1 MLRCSYRSVGRASLP
16 AAQLSPSCVHGGQG
30 RPPHRRPLLQRDVML
45 EGLLIVAA
53 YLIGSIPTGV
63 IVGRIRGFDPR
74 AVGSGNIGT
83 SNVVRAGGMSAAA
96 MTLAGDVLKGA
107 IPVLVARAAGFPA
120 ATIAWTGLA
129 AFIGAICSV
138 FLFFQGGKGIA
149 AALGVWLAISP
160 TAILFALIVFA
171 VVLAISRIMSLASIG
186 AAIALPPTVA
196 ILGLPNQYLLL
207 AIVMTALALFRHREN
222 IRRLS
227 RGEEPK
233 FQPRRADRAA
243 S

>member
-1 MLRCSYRSVGRASLP
+1 MI
-16 AAQLSPSCVHGGQG
+16 
-30 RPPHRRPLLQRDVML
+30 
-45 EGLLIVAA
+45 EGLLIIGA
-53 YLIGSIPTGV
+53 YIIGSIPTGV
-63 IVGRIRGFDPR
+63 IVGRLRGFDPR

-83 SNVVRAGGMSAAA
+83 ANVIRAGGMSAAA
-96 MTLAGDVLKGA
+96 MTFVGDVLKGA
-107 IPVLVARAAGFPA
+107 IPVIIARAAGVPV
-120 ATIAWTGLA
+120 ATIAWVGLA
-129 AFIGAICSV
+129 AFVGAICSV

-160 TAILFALIVFA
+160 TAILIALIVFA
-171 VVLAISRIMSLASIG
+171 VVVAVSRIMSLASMC

-196 ILGLPNQYLLL
+196 ALGLPHQYLLL

-222 IRRLS
+222 IKRLS

-233 FQPRRADRAA
+233 FQPKRSGSPA